1 MRALKYGIGFVVL
14 AVGLGANAEE
24 KVVEMAPIVVTASR
38 IPEPINETASSV
50 EQITGEDLFERQD
63 RTLPEAL
70 SIVPGVLVQKTSY
83 GQGSPYIRGFTGFHT
98 LLLVDGIRLNSPVFR
113 SGPNQY
119 WNTVDSFSLSH
130 LELLKGPGAV
140 LYGSDAVGGTLQ
152 VFSTLPEF
160 AAPGE
165 KAWGGR
171 LAGRAASA
179 ERSVIGRAETAY
191 ATEHYAAQVGVT
203 AKSFGDLEGG
213 RHVGRQK
220 KTGYDELNF
229 DAKLRLALPGDRE
242 MILAFFSVDQDDIWR
257 THRTPWGI
265 SWHGT
270 TIGTEP
276 IHRFDQDHDL
286 GYVRYIDR
294 EATPFYDTLELTFYG
309 QRQEE
314 TKEVQKQSGTSEVDG
329 FDVRTWGVKA
339 DLLKDTS
346 FGTWAYGAEYI
357 RDKIDSFR
365 RSYDEDGEFVSRGI
379 QGPVAD
385 DSYYHMAAIYL
396 QDRLALTERLELTA
410 GARAT
415 YAKADIGRYENFE
428 TTPHTPASFED
439 DWTDL
444 SGHLRLACQ
453 VIDEHWLVYAS
464 LSQAYRAPGLYDLT
478 SFNVNRSTDIAIP
491 SPDLDPEKFLGGE
504 IGSRVESRYVAWHI
518 AYFYTDLRDQIISH
532 HIGDNYFSRANSGEG
547 YVHGVETELKLKY
560 TDQWQSRFGFTWME
574 GYTDYTSTSGEAVH
588 EYIRTLPMSG
598 FATLRWQEPSKRF
611 WVEGVVRAV
620 AKEDRLTANDKR
632 DTQRIPPGG
641 TPGYAV
647 ADLRAG
653 WKVNQRLSLVGGV
666 DNVTDK
672 DYRQHGSGSNEAGRN
687 FILSAEYQF

>member
-1 MRALKYGIGFVVL
+1 
-14 AVGLGANAEE
+14 
-24 KVVEMAPIVVTASR
+24 
-38 IPEPINETASSV
+38 
-50 EQITGEDLFERQD
+50 
-63 RTLPEAL
+63 
-70 SIVPGVLVQKTSY
+70 
-83 GQGSPYIRGFTGFHT
+83 
-98 LLLVDGIRLNSPVFR
+98 
-113 SGPNQY
+113 
-119 WNTVDSFSLSH
+119 
-130 LELLKGPGAV
+130 
-140 LYGSDAVGGTLQ
+140 
-152 VFSTLPEF
+152 
-160 AAPGE
+160 
-165 KAWGGR
+165 
-171 LAGRAASA
+171 
-179 ERSVIGRAETAY
+179 
-191 ATEHYAAQVGVT
+191 
-203 AKSFGDLEGG
+203 
-213 RHVGRQK
+213 
-220 KTGYDELNF
+220 
-229 DAKLRLALPGDRE
+229 
-242 MILAFFSVDQDDIWR
+242 
-257 THRTPWGI
+257 
-265 SWHGT
+265 
-270 TIGTEP
+270 
-276 IHRFDQDHDL
+276 
-286 GYVRYIDR
+286 
-294 EATPFYDTLELTFYG
+294 
-309 QRQEE
+309 
-314 TKEVQKQSGTSEVDG
+314 
-329 FDVRTWGVKA
+329 
-339 DLLKDTS
+339 
-346 FGTWAYGAEYI
+346 
-357 RDKIDSFR
+357 DSFR

-574 GYTDYTSTSGEAVH
+574 GYTDYTSTSGEPVH